1 MNQHCPDCGGYH
13 PTYTGGCPYKDSVH
27 VVPGIPVV
35 EYPNNPTP
43 KKQTIEDRLDEIIR
57 LLREIECHVRKIDK

>member
-35 EYPNNPTP
+35 EYPKEGAP
-43 KKQTIEDRLDEIIR
+43 KKQTVEDKLDEIIK
-57 LLREIECHVRKIDK
+57 LLREIECHIKKN